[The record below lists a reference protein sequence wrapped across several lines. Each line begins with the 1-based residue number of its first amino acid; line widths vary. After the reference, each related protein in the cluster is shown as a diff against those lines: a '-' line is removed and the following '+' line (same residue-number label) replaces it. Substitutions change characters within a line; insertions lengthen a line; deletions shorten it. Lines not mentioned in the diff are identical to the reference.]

1 MVDDDALRPVKGA
14 ANTCQGVAKK
24 TDLKPDYGTLV
35 ANSYALSGRRA
46 APAGKFRLLGVDTFD
61 GPASDFLVG
70 DFNDKAEAIAEAA
83 KRAGPMLRMHVFDDQ
98 GQHVCDR

>member
-1 MVDDDALRPVKGA
+1 LAGRCLDRYRGKNQYD
-14 ANTCQGVAKK
+14 Q
-24 TDLKPDYGTLV
+24 TL
-35 ANSYALSGRRA
+35 

-70 DFNDKAEAIAEAA
+70 DFKDKAEAIAEAA

-98 GQHVCDR
+98 GQNVCDR